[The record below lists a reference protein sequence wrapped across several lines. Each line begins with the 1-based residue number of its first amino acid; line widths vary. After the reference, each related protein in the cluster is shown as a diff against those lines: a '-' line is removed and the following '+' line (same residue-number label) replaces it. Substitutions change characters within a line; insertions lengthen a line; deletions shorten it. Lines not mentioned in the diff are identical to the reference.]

1 MVNFHVGESSPKL
14 QNLPLSRKK
23 GLWGHFMVVAQLW
36 AQKNTKFEF
45 SLLSWVS
52 HAINISK
59 QIHQTFPNS
68 LCKRP
73 NHTSVKVTQNPQGS
87 QNPLLD
93 ITFLVLQL
101 LLQNFDFA
109 GRFEFFVQSCM
120 YIVTTIWREN
130 ELLRITMILPFRKSA
145 RSREYLRLP

>member
-1 MVNFHVGESSPKL
+1 MAMKL
-14 QNLPLSRKK
+14 FEQKHM
-23 GLWGHFMVVAQLW
+23 GVAQLY

-87 QNPLLD
+87 QNPLHD

-101 LLQNFDFA
+101 LLQNFNFA
-109 GRFEFFVQSCM
+109 GRFEFFDLDVFKTRDSPG
-120 YIVTTIWREN
+120 VTSNNPCQNLDIS
-130 ELLRITMILPFRKSA
+130 FFKV
-145 RSREYLRLP
+145 